1 MPLDFNPMEERGR
14 GKCNPKNRAS
24 VPQGQG
30 AMRSDPKS
38 RQGSGP
44 RIRPEYRSRRW
55 KKNRTKARR
64 TVLTNQQI
72 YWLVMPKGGYHESD
86 KLL

>member
-1 MPLDFNPMEERGR
+1 MPLDFNPIEESGR

-30 AMRSDPKS
+30 GMGSDRKS
-38 RQGSGP
+38 RQGPWP
-44 RIRPEYRSRRW
+44 RIRPECRSRRW
-55 KKNRTKARR
+55 KKNRIKARR
-64 TVLTNQQI
+64 SVLTNQQI
-72 YWLVMPKGGYHESD
+72 YALVIPKGGYHESD